1 MNKFYKKISKEAILD
16 LPVKSFEGEIYL
28 IENKK
33 DVHYAIEELKN
44 QTIIGFDTETR
55 PAFRKG
61 EFHHVALLQLATDEK
76 SFLFRLNKIGLSNEL
91 ARILSD
97 ENIIK
102 AGVAIRD
109 DIKALQKINKFNP
122 KSFIELQK
130 YVDGFGIE
138 DNGLKKITANVL
150 GFRISKGARLTNW
163 ENNVLTTAQLKYAAT
178 DAWVSFEIYN
188 MLSKLNGNYK
198 II

>member
-76 SFLFRLNKIGLSNEL
+76 SFLFRLNKIDLPREL
-91 ARILSD
+91 TRILSD